1 MASGIFLAGLLD
13 PELVPDLSGG
23 AAASFTAVASG
34 GWGGALGVGLGD
46 LAFAAIIS
54 SLVWKTS
61 GLWFLISSD
70 CSSLK
75 GFLGVEKLG
84 SSAAFALVAG
94 SGIGRL
100 RS

>member
-1 MASGIFLAGLLD
+1 MASGISLAGLLGPGLVTD
-13 PELVPDLSGG
+13 PCGG
-23 AAASFTAVASG
+23 TAASFAA
-34 GWGGALGVGLGD
+34 VGLGV
-46 LAFAAIIS
+46 LAFAAILS

-84 SSAAFALVAG
+84 SYAAFALVAG

-100 RS
+100 RL